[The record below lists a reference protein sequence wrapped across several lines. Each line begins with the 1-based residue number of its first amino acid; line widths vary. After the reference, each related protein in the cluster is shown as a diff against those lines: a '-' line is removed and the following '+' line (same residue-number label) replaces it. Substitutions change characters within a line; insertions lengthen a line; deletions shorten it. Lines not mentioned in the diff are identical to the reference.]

1 MQSVHGRRRATSK
14 PRYAPLRIL
23 HGIGRTP
30 MIITALTERDGHV
43 SYSSET
49 ALRREVANFI
59 ERGDGARMIVNA
71 RPSRAELDDDDEPLQ
86 EIDRSV
92 ACATLREAW
101 AEVNLVLH
109 HG

>member
-1 MQSVHGRRRATSK
+1 
-14 PRYAPLRIL
+14 
-23 HGIGRTP
+23 

-71 RPSRAELDDDDEPLQ
+71 RPSRAELDDDEEPLE

-101 AEVNLVLH
+101 AEVSLVLH
-109 HG
+109 HGGHLELQALPPRPGDGEYEEAAA

>member
-1 MQSVHGRRRATSK
+1 
-14 PRYAPLRIL
+14 
-23 HGIGRTP
+23 

-43 SYSSET
+43 SYSSDT

-59 ERGDGARMIVNA
+59 ERGNGARMIVNA

-92 ACATLREAW
+92 ACSTLREAW

-109 HG
+109 HGGRLELRAVRSQAGDGDIDDAAA